1 MIGYIR
7 RRFSVPASGF
17 RKSLWIYLRT
27 AQRLGLTQRCPD
39 PRKCSDCLSAVST
52 PGSAQIDSAL
62 SWSRTVL
69 RLTQRCP
76 TSNSVHNNSE
86 QCPNPGLLL
95 RLLLL
100 CPLLLLLVVVSW
112 VTLLLLLLWV
122 FLPLNIFYAFFRF
135 RFLAPFRHCSYCFW
149 RLVQNQANGFENKLL
164 NYVTYAVQEFLTN
177 SPCSKD
183 VSLTM
188 DRLISKQPLL

>member
-1 MIGYIR
+1 MIGYIQ

-17 RKSLWIYLRT
+17 MKSLSIYLRT

-95 RLLLL
+95 L

-122 FLPLNIFYAFFRF
+122 FLPLNKFYAFFRF

-177 SPCSKD
+177 S
-183 VSLTM
+183 SLTM
-188 DRLISKQPLL
+188 DRLISKQLLL